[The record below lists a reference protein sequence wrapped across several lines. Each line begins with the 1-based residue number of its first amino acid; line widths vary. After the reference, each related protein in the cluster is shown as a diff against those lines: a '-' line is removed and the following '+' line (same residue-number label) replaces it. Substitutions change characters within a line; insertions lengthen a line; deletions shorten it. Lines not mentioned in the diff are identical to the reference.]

1 MAKHVASFCKDE
13 DNLQLMRLR
22 CALMV
27 SVSKDEHLATDGHD
41 VTGNR
46 WDALVPAECVTALY
60 ACR

>member
-1 MAKHVASFCKDE
+1 
-13 DNLQLMRLR
+13 MRLR